1 MLFFETFFMKNDKQI
16 AERLTN
22 LVKDKGFSAN
32 EFADYCGVSAP
43 NMSGY
48 LNGKRPLGI
57 KIIGKIKEVIPEID
71 LNWLLYGKSVSDF
84 VNEDAAEYSAKNPVE
99 KYIEDLV
106 KDRYE
111 AVTAKME
118 KMERQLKQDILDIK
132 STLDVTDED
141 SEMIIKLKRIIA
153 KNTQ

>member
-1 MLFFETFFMKNDKQI
+1 MKNDKQI

-32 EFADYCGVSAP
+32 EFAEYCGVSAP

-57 KIIGKIKEVIPEID
+57 KIIDKIKEVMPDLD
-71 LNWLLYGKSVSDF
+71 LNWLLYGKSISDF
-84 VNEDAAEYSAKNPVE
+84 VNEDPAEYCSKNPVE

-111 AVTAKME
+111 AVTNKME
-118 KMERQLKQDILDIK
+118 AMERRFKKDILDLK
-132 STLDVTDED
+132 SNIDISDED
-141 SEMIIKLKRIIA
+141 SEMILKLKQIIA

>member
-1 MLFFETFFMKNDKQI
+1 MKNDKQI

-22 LVKDKGFSAN
+22 LVKDKGFSSN

-57 KIIGKIKEVIPEID
+57 KIIDKIKEVMPEID

-84 VNEDAAEYSAKNPVE
+84 VNEDAAEYCTKNPVE
-99 KYIEDLV
+99 KYIEDLI
-106 KDRYE
+106 KERYK
-111 AVTAKME
+111 VITNKME